1 MVPSGLW
8 GQARE
13 QNLEEAMLQGQEAM
27 RLNTVQMVLN
37 TQWPERELNKE
48 GTIRQ
53 AQDNTN

>member
-1 MVPSGLW
+1 
-8 GQARE
+8 
-13 QNLEEAMLQGQEAM
+13 MLQGQEAM